1 MLHISKRVVHLY
13 HCNGAE
19 TKTENKMTTAQATP
33 FKNFRDALLE
43 IVEVGE
49 SINPFGYAYR
59 LCISLRLGTIS
70 FEQYDG
76 LCKELKFHCENNKIT
91 TSNEIASLF

>member
-1 MLHISKRVVHLY
+1 
-13 HCNGAE
+13 
-19 TKTENKMTTAQATP
+19 MTTAQETP

-49 SINPFGYAYR
+49 SINAFGYAYR
-59 LCISLRLGTIS
+59 LCISLRLETITLDQ
-70 FEQYDG
+70 FDG
-76 LCKELKFHCENNKIT
+76 LCKELKFHCKHNKIT